1 MSRWDQGFH
10 VSSLPG
16 IERGRFLAFF
26 TYDVADTIDLSVVR
40 AMLGRSVARAPLRL
54 RRQNAP
60 EFVQYSVPPLVATL
74 PLSEEHFAGW
84 DLRAKIFDYGVISF
98 CLSRQLAGPWDDFS
112 LATCA
117 FRSDSSLVAE
127 ARGAVDRILDEVRGA
142 LDDPHPPLLEV
153 YFVIEVERFTERV
166 TAQELLE
173 TYRSA
178 LAALVL
184 GENRPLASSEQHD
197 VLRTN
202 FAYYEDELV
211 VVGWETAFVYD
222 ASGGAAPIEDILEFA
237 NTQLVELRT
246 YDGHLDAELDA
257 IYKHQP
263 SRLWWSPIGNRVPGP
278 SSQLRYLIVDVREL
292 SDRSRNTLKFIGDAY
307 FARLYRGAVARF
319 GLEAWQRQ
327 LDEKLRTIAELYR
340 FAEDRAQHLRDNF
353 LEIIII
359 LLIVIEVVIGFLT
372 LRSLR

>member
-1 MSRWDQGFH
+1 MSR
-10 VSSLPG
+10 LPG
-16 IERGRFLAFF
+16 VERGRFLAFF
-26 TYDVADTIDLSVVR
+26 TYDVADTIDLSVVP
-40 AMLGRSVARAPLRL
+40 AMLGKCVTRAPLRL

-74 PLSEEHFAGW
+74 LPSEEHAGW
-84 DLRAKIFDYGVISF
+84 DLRAKIFDYGVISL
-98 CLSRQLAGPWDDFS
+98 CLSLQLTGPWDDFS
-112 LATCA
+112 LATGA
-117 FRSDSSLVAE
+117 LRLDPSLSTE
-127 ARGAVDRILDEVRGA
+127 ARGAVNRILHEVHGA
-142 LDDPHPPLLEV
+142 LDDPHPPLLEE
-153 YFVIEVERFTERV
+153 YFIIEVERFTERM

-173 TYRSA
+173 THRLE

-184 GENRPLASSEQHD
+184 GENRPLAPSEQHD

-222 ASGGAAPIEDILEFA
+222 SSGGAAPIEDILEFA

-263 SRLWWSPIGNRVPGP
+263 SRPWWSPVGNGVPGP
-278 SSQLRYLIVDVREL
+278 VSQLRYLIVDVREL
-292 SDRSRNTLKFIGDAY
+292 LDRSRNTLKFIGDAY
-307 FARLYRGAVARF
+307 FARLYRGAAARF

-340 FAEDRAQHLRDNF
+340 FAEDREQHLRDNF

-372 LRSLR
+372 LHSVR

>member
-1 MSRWDQGFH
+1 VSR
-10 VSSLPG
+10 LPG
-16 IERGRFLAFF
+16 VERGRFLAFF
-26 TYDVADTIDLSVVR
+26 TYDVADAIDLSAVP
-40 AMLGRSVARAPLRL
+40 AMLGKSVTRAPLRL

-60 EFVQYSVPPLVATL
+60 EFVQYNVPPLVAML
-74 PLSEEHFAGW
+74 PPSEEHAAW

-98 CLSRQLAGPWDDFS
+98 CLSLQLAGPWDDFA

-117 FRSDSSLVAE
+117 FRLDPSLATE
-127 ARGAVDRILDEVRGA
+127 ARGAVNRILHEVHGA

-153 YFVIEVERFTERV
+153 YFVVEVERFTERV

-173 TYRSA
+173 THRPE

-184 GENRPLASSEQHD
+184 GENRPLATSEQHD

-222 ASGGAAPIEDILEFA
+222 ASGGAAPVEDILEFA

-257 IYKHQP
+257 IYKRQP
-263 SRLWWSPIGNRVPGP
+263 SPPWWSPVGDGVPGP
-278 SSQLRYLIVDVREL
+278 ASKLRYLIVDVREL

-307 FARLYRGAVARF
+307 FARLYRGAAARF

-327 LDEKLRTIAELYR
+327 LDEKLRTVAELYR
-340 FAEDRAQHLRDNF
+340 FAEDRAHHLRDNF

-372 LRSLR
+372 LHSFR